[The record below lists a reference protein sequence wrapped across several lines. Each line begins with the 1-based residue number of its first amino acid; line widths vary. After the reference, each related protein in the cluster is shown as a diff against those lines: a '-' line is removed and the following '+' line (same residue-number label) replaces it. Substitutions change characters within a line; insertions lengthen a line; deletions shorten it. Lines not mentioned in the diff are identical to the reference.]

1 MFSKFNVSPYLAKG
15 TVSFRFY
22 QSPSSFYWQP
32 CLGLN
37 KWRPSKI
44 HWSFCDGQTMRRTK
58 FTSLLK
64 SERRLQSNVTQHIYC
79 TYITFLHF
87 GFTRVAV
94 QLISPRKEKIKK
106 EHLRKYS
113 NLSTTATYFDPSQK
127 ICFYFNLSTTATPSQ
142 WSVHSDPRVA
152 FVNRLHL
159 GEERADFFGSS
170 LKQTRLII
178 RHE

>member
-44 HWSFCDGQTMRRTK
+44 HWSFCDGQTMRCTK

-64 SERRLQSNVTQHIYC
+64 SERRLHSNFNQHIYC

-94 QLISPRKEKIKK
+94 YLISPRNKK
-106 EHLRKYS
+106 ERK
-113 NLSTTATYFDPSQK
+113 NTCENTATF
-127 ICFYFNLSTTATPSQ
+127 LL
-142 WSVHSDPRVA
+142 
-152 FVNRLHL
+152 RLHI
-159 GEERADFFGSS
+159 
-170 LKQTRLII
+170 LIPVKRFAFI
-178 RHE
+178 LTSQQQLLLHNDQYTLTPGWPL